1 MSRRLRTLCCYLA
14 AMTAVLASVIPAEA
28 QELDVMEAPGVEL
41 DWIELQGTRVTVII
55 PSGDRELGAEILARA
70 ERAASL
76 VSGRFDWT
84 PSERIRLVVN
94 DVSDSPNGFA
104 LPFPYPQTQIFVTAP
119 REDDFL
125 ASYDDWLDILVR
137 HELTHVHHLDRV
149 EGWAKIPRYL
159 FGKAPGFGSPGSMVP
174 IFLIEGLA
182 VWQESHP
189 EIPAKGRRGRVYDAA
204 SRGLLRAAASA
215 GKLPEPDEVS
225 VLGIPYPGGL
235 GPYLVGASFLDFY
248 ARNCPEGAL
257 GEVVRKHSRKLIP
270 FLIQQTLSDACGK
283 PFYDLWGAWKRSL
296 AEEASDLAANRKT
309 AAQPSMRVEGGIGT
323 IRWTRQGIVFRGA
336 DAERGLK
343 TFLLDPET
351 GAEKDWD
358 EIKDPRPLRRRSPV
372 EPPSGSGIW
381 VTEGAAEARPGVQFN
396 QLEIWRDG
404 KREEFKGGLRA
415 FDADVHPSGSLWA
428 FVRNRPP
435 YSELAIGN
443 GTDEPRIIRPVE
455 KGIVWSS
462 PRFSPDGG
470 QLVTARRERGE
481 VRIVILDSAQGYS
494 ETRRGGFPGARNITP
509 RYLADGRIVFTSDV
523 SGVFNLYLWSP
534 ATGEISQLTD
544 SIGGVFDP
552 APSPDGKRIA
562 YRELLPDGQGVVIA
576 DTSSAWPV
584 TLRAET
590 ASAPSDVAP
599 APETS
604 SVFEHENTAGSAA
617 SSERPYSPWPM
628 YLPRFWIPLWA
639 QSSNDFLLGAFTGGQ
654 DVLRRGFWSTSVYW
668 GLSSNA
674 PRVFATAGA
683 HRLPVWGRPLPY
695 VQVSRNLVSFGRGEV
710 SRIGP
715 AGTGIPEVRDFW
727 NDRFRVSAGITTS
740 DALTVA
746 QLPYLED
753 LRQGF
758 AASLAVFYERRRD
771 LDGGLTALAARI
783 PGLNPGEFRALDLVG
798 SRLVLDYSNLKY
810 ATNTLGPRLGIN
822 LSGAF
827 EGYLEEAGSD
837 RTGANLSGD
846 ARLYLPV
853 PVVPRQTIAFR
864 SSAGTTFKR
873 RIMVPTYTLG
883 GAIGEGPAV
892 LSSGRIPLLRGYPD
906 SRFSGDNYL
915 AFNSEYRIN
924 LLNIHRG
931 PLLLPLHLDRIG
943 LVGFFDAGQV
953 WNDSFSASNFMKGA
967 GGELWLD
974 GRLFY
979 YLPARLRTS
988 LARGFDAGAGTE
1000 FRVVLGSTF

>member
-1 MSRRLRTLCCYLA
+1 MSRWLRTLCYSFLA
-14 AMTAVLASVIPAEA
+14 LMPVLVCPPAATA

-55 PSGDRELGAEILARA
+55 PSGDRELGLEILARA
-70 ERAASL
+70 ERAAGL

-94 DVSDSPNGFA
+94 DSSDSPNGFA

-119 REDDFL
+119 QEDDFL

-137 HELTHVHHLDRV
+137 HELTHVHHLDRAD
-149 EGWAKIPRYL
+149 GWAKIPRYL
-159 FGKAPGFGSPGSMVP
+159 FGKAPGFGSPGSLVP

-189 EIPAKGRRGRVYDAA
+189 EIPAKERRGRVYDAA
-204 SRGLLRAAASA
+204 SRGLLRVAASA

-248 ARNCPEGAL
+248 ARSCPEGAL
-257 GEVVRKHSRKLIP
+257 NEVVRKHSGKLIP

-283 PFYDLWGAWKRSL
+283 PFYDLWDGWKRSL
-296 AEEASDLAANRKT
+296 TDEAATLAANRK
-309 AAQPSMRVEGGIGT
+309 AAPEPSVRIEGGIGA

-336 DAERGLK
+336 DAEHGLK
-343 TFLLDPET
+343 TFLLNSET
-351 GAEKDWD
+351 GIERDWD
-358 EIKDPRPLRRRSPV
+358 DVKDRKPLRRRSPV
-372 EPPSGSGIW
+372 EPPSEGGIW
-381 VTEGAAEARPGVQFN
+381 VTEGAAEARPGVRFN
-396 QLEIWRDG
+396 QLEIWRNGERD
-404 KREEFKGGLRA
+404 EFKGGLRA

-435 YSELAIGN
+435 YTELAVGN
-443 GTDEPRIIRPVE
+443 GTDEPQIIRPVE
-455 KGIVWSS
+455 KGVVWSS
-462 PRFSPDGG
+462 PRFSPGG
-470 QLVTARRERGE
+470 KQLVAARRERGE
-481 VRIVILDSAQGYS
+481 VRIVILDSGQGYS
-494 ETRRGGFPGARNITP
+494 ETIRGGFSGARNITP
-509 RYLADGRIVFTSDV
+509 RYLADGRIVFASDV
-523 SGVFNLYLWSP
+523 SGVFNLYIWSP
-534 ATGEISQLTD
+534 ASGEILQLTD
-544 SIGGVFDP
+544 SIGGAFDP
-552 APSPDGKRIA
+552 APSPDGIRIA

-576 DTSSAWPV
+576 EVSTAWPV
-584 TLRAET
+584 TPKAET
-590 ASAPSDVAP
+590 APAPSDAAP
-599 APETS
+599 APETPAPVNTTG
-604 SVFEHENTAGSAA
+604 SVAA
-617 SSERPYSPWPM
+617 EERPYSPWPM

-654 DVLRRGFWSTSVYW
+654 DVLRRGFWSASVYW
-668 GLSSNA
+668 GLNSNA

-771 LDGGLTALAARI
+771 LDGGLTALAAKI
-783 PGLNPGEFRALDLVG
+783 PGLSPNEFRALDLVG

-822 LSGAF
+822 LSGAI
-827 EGYLEEAGSD
+827 EGYLKEAGSD

-853 PVVPRQTIAFR
+853 PVIPRQTIALR
-864 SSAGTTFKR
+864 SSAGTTLKR

-931 PLLLPLHLDRIG
+931 PLLLPLHLDRVG

-953 WNDSFSASNFMKGA
+953 WNDAFSGSNFMKGA

-988 LARGFDAGAGTE
+988 VARGFDAGAGTE
-1000 FRVVLGSTF
+1000 VRVVLGSTF